1 MATIPETVTIDIT
14 ADKLKL
20 TTQTNGDIIMLTGL
34 NLTYDQAA
42 TLAWLINQPTATLEV
57 KVRIKP

>member
-1 MATIPETVTIDIT
+1 MAQIPEIVTVDAT

-34 NLTYDQAA
+34 NLTYNQAA
-42 TLAWLINQPTATLEV
+42 TLAWLINQSTETLEIR
-57 KVRIKP
+57 VRIKP

>member
-1 MATIPETVTIDIT
+1 MATIPDTVTIDIT

-20 TTQTNGDIIMLTGL
+20 TTQTNGDVIILTGL

-42 TLAWLINQPTATLEV
+42 TLAWLINQPIETLEV